1 MVSLVIVAAVDLYRG
16 VWGSLQVLVRKPYGV
31 GGKLEALGSCCGVHP
46 WRACREGALVA
57 LLVAWALAASPLVA
71 EIEGKADFTPTLLEV
86 DRQLVDL
93 PPVDIA
99 YADMPPVQVG
109 YPATFNDVAPGVF
122 YGGAEVIFFKP
133 FGEAGTQPQEII
145 AATAA
150 TDFLPAWRLWG
161 GWSDADGLGARIRW
175 WQYDQFSYASEFG
188 LENFSRLIFQKLDLE
203 VTQQFE
209 RGLWDL
215 MASGGVTWVG
225 NELDYGLVGATPIN
239 RWRMDAAGVTAGLQA
254 VRASRNY
261 EYWRWVGAVQASGVF
276 GNSLADAVGRAGED
290 PVGEQPSTVGGI
302 LELSIGPRWERPIG
316 GGASL
321 FAGGNAEAQYWMT
334 SLGSILD
341 GNVPDGQG
349 SLGLVGLSFN
359 LGIRR

>member
-1 MVSLVIVAAVDLYRG
+1 M
-16 VWGSLQVLVRKPYGV
+16 
-31 GGKLEALGSCCGVHP
+31 EALRDYCAGHVRHAG
-46 WRACREGALVA
+46 RTGAVVT
-57 LLVAWALAASPLVA
+57 LLAAWAIAASPLA
-71 EIEGKADFTPTLLEV
+71 ADVENGADITPTLLEV
-86 DRQLVDL
+86 DRQFVDL
-93 PPVDIA
+93 PPVVAALEDVPRTQGA
-99 YADMPPVQVG
+99 YST
-109 YPATFNDVAPGVF
+109 TFSDVAPGVF

-145 AATAA
+145 TATGA

-175 WQYDQFSYASEFG
+175 WQYDQFSYSSEFG
-188 LENFSRLIFQKLDLE
+188 LDNFSRLIFQKLDLE

-254 VRASRNY
+254 VRASRNF
-261 EYWRWVGAVQASGVF
+261 EHWRWVGAVQASGVF

-302 LELSIGPRWERPIG
+302 LELSVGPRWERSIG

>member
-1 MVSLVIVAAVDLYRG
+1 METRG
-16 VWGSLQVLVRKPYGV
+16 SY
-31 GGKLEALGSCCGVHP
+31 CGVHA
-46 WRACREGALVA
+46 RQAGRTGAFLA
-57 LLVAWALAASPLVA
+57 LLAAWVIAPFALAADLENAAGLKP
-71 EIEGKADFTPTLLEV
+71 TPQEV
-86 DRQLVDL
+86 DRQFIEL
-93 PPVDIA
+93 PPVDAAFAEASRAQA
-99 YADMPPVQVG
+99 YYPPM
-109 YPATFNDVAPGVF
+109 FNDVAPGVF

-145 AATAA
+145 TATGA

-175 WQYDQFSYASEFG
+175 WQYDQFSYSSEFG
-188 LENFSRLIFQKLDLE
+188 LDNFSRLIFQKLDLE

-261 EYWRWVGAVQASGVF
+261 EHWRWFGSVQASGVF

-290 PVGEQPSTVGGI
+290 PIGEQPSTVGGI

-334 SLGSILD
+334 GLGSILD
-341 GNVPDGQG
+341 GNIPDGQG